1 MLSGN
6 QDYIPSKARGVSA
19 DGNTVIGFSGSVA
32 GAQAFCWRPGD
43 GLQGIGDLPG
53 GAFSSEALGVS
64 ADGRVVVG
72 FANSDQG
79 QEAFRWTRN
88 GSMMGLGTFDSGYF
102 YSEAFDV
109 SADGSVV
116 VGYGLGEHGQEAFL
130 WDAGNGMRSLQ
141 QVLVKDYELELT
153 GWALRMA
160 KAVSDDGLT
169 IVGKGVNPDGKE
181 EAWLVRLDASP

>member
-1 MLSGN
+1 MRLLTFAACTGIAVFSISLSN
-6 QDYIPSKARGVSA
+6 V
-19 DGNTVIGFSGSVA
+19 F
-32 GAQAFCWRPGD
+32 GASFL
-43 GLQGIGDLPG
+43 GLGDLPG
-53 GAFSSEALGVS
+53 GTFSSEALGVS
-64 ADGRVVVG
+64 ADGKVVVG

-116 VGYGLGEHGQEAFL
+116 VGYGLGEHGQEAFI

-141 QVLVKDYELELT
+141 QVLVKDYDLELT
-153 GWALRMA
+153 GWALKMA

-169 IVGKGVNPDGKE
+169 IVGKGVNPDGNE